1 MKRFRAAGVFQLGQM
16 KISPRYLSPQ
26 DPGHAYV
33 SLPTNLST
41 NDKLCIGGYSSG
53 IEHETNVTLL
63 GKEFNGKRRK
73 IKKSGAADTRPP
85 FGDDTANENERVN

>member
-1 MKRFRAAGVFQLGQM
+1 M
-16 KISPRYLSPQ
+16 KISPRYLSLQ

-53 IEHETNVTLL
+53 IEHETNVALL

-73 IKKSGAADTRPP
+73 RKKSGAVDTRP